1 MSLLDIGLLVVAG
14 FFAGL
19 VGFVTGL
26 ASIVSYPALLAVGLP
41 PVTANVTNTVAMVA
55 VGVGALSNST
65 REVADTGPKLWRW
78 ALYSAAGGL
87 VGAGILLVAP
97 AGSFEAI
104 VPFMV
109 AFAALAL
116 LLQPRLRALAGGRDM
131 PRAYSVSLFVVAIYG
146 GYFGAGA
153 GVIFLA
159 IALILTS
166 EKIWRATILKSFLL
180 GVANLVAAIGFA
192 VFGPVHW
199 GAAAAMAIGAL
210 AGGWCGPPV
219 VRRIPPS
226 VLRVVIAIAGFGLAV
241 WLWVR

>member
-226 VLRVVIAIAGFGLAV
+226 VLRVVIAIAGFGLAA